1 MTGLELIENKLR
13 SHSASLPDDSIFG
26 GKSGAAII
34 SAFIS
39 EEDLSN
45 DLLLALNGLIAF
57 GGGDVS
63 TEIWKLW
70 CVSLLLQHDLVNLP
84 EGYSFSQMVN
94 NVVKRTRH
102 FCYDS
107 PVKITRRM
115 DLYPF
120 GLVGLKA
127 LDNLD
132 GIPFYVMVEQ
142 IVLYMRDCEFFLTRG
157 VPYVH
162 DNQKLKASI
171 LHSTLRFMQLA
182 EQKKVFTWKAS
193 QLQDYIKTMAYD
205 TTASR
210 PVDIFILDYL
220 AERNVD
226 RCEWTSEELCYIG
239 TIAFLYDSPGLFTAA
254 WMPTTDLENLPTE
267 SLVGIGLGL
276 LTNKL
281 HGTDL

>member
-13 SHSASLPDDSIFG
+13 SNSASLPDDSIFG

-39 EEDLSN
+39 EEDLSD
-45 DLLLALNGLIAF
+45 DLLSALNGLIAF

-70 CVSLLLQHDLVNLP
+70 CVSLLLQYDLVNMP

-94 NVVKRTRH
+94 NGIKSSRR

-115 DLYPF
+115 NLYPF

-132 GIPFYVMVEQ
+132 GIPFYAMVEH
-142 IVLYMRDCEFFLTRG
+142 IVLYMRDCEIFLTRSI
-157 VPYVH
+157 PHIH

-182 EQKKVFTWKAS
+182 ERKKVFTWKAS
-193 QLQDYIKTMAYD
+193 QLQDYIKKMGYD
-205 TTASR
+205 STDSQPT
-210 PVDIFILDYL
+210 DIFILDYL
-220 AERNVD
+220 VGRNVD
-226 RCEWTSEELCYIG
+226 RCEWTPEELCYIG
-239 TIAFLYDSPGLFTAA
+239 TIAFLYDSPGLFATAWIPA
-254 WMPTTDLENLPTE
+254 TDLDSLPTE